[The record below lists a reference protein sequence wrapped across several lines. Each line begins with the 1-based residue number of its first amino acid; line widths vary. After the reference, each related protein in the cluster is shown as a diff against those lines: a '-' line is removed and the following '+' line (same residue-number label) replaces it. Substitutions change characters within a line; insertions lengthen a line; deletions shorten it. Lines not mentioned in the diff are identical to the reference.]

1 MGGLS
6 EVVQERAAARALLRV
21 LRRVASPVRHDLAGG
36 LLLPQIQLQILR
48 RRLQE
53 PGATM
58 ETAIAGIDHAL
69 LCLHKLRS
77 LHQYSVSWFALYDET
92 PLGVD
97 EAVRKAAAGFA
108 LPFSAKGVN
117 VSCELLAP
125 GPRYTAQPLHLL
137 VHACFYAVL
146 DSELAP
152 GVLDVACHQAAN
164 GARLE
169 WRLNTEARA
178 DRPEKNVDALVAP
191 ALRLDL
197 ADVQALCA
205 GYGCRFAH
213 RAQRW
218 TLRLGS
224 STAPDPLSPAG
235 ATHHD
240 G

>member
-1 MGGLS
+1 MGVRSG
-6 EVVQERAAARALLRV
+6 VMQERAAARALSRV
-21 LRRVASPVRHDLAGG
+21 LRRVASPVRHELAGG
-36 LLLPQIQLQILR
+36 LLLPQVQLQILR
-48 RRLQE
+48 RRLQA

-58 ETAIAGIDHAL
+58 EKAIAGIDHAL
-69 LCLHKLRS
+69 LCLLRMRS
-77 LHQYSVSWFALYDET
+77 LHQYCVSWFALHDET

-117 VSCELLAP
+117 VSCDLPIP
-125 GPRYTAQPLHLL
+125 GPRYAAQPLHLL

-152 GVLDVACHQAAN
+152 GVLEVACRRGAN
-164 GARLE
+164 GATLE
-169 WRLNTEARA
+169 WRLNTKARV
-178 DRPEKNVDALVAP
+178 DRPDEDAEAPIAP

-205 GYGCRFAH
+205 GYGCRFSH

-218 TLRLGS
+218 TLRLGRV
-224 STAPDPLSPAG
+224 TTPDPLSPDGSAY
-235 ATHHD
+235 HD
-240 G
+240 D